1 MFTAFASDLGLN
13 LTLGQRGIRDLV
25 AKHKPSVL
33 EKQRR
38 GLGARSRERLSVAGA
53 DGKMLPREDAFYH
66 IAAIRDEKIVFEC
79 GLSDFVLRLDEL
91 EMTTAA
97 ETPPTI
103 ASPMTPPPT
112 SRHAPQVHILSLISH

>member
-1 MFTAFASDLGLN
+1 
-13 LTLGQRGIRDLV
+13 
-25 AKHKPSVL
+25 
-33 EKQRR
+33 
-38 GLGARSRERLSVAGA
+38 
-53 DGKMLPREDAFYH
+53 MLPREDAFYH

-103 ASPMTPPPT
+103 ASPKTPPPT
-112 SRHAPQVHILSLISH
+112 SRHAPQVHILSLINH